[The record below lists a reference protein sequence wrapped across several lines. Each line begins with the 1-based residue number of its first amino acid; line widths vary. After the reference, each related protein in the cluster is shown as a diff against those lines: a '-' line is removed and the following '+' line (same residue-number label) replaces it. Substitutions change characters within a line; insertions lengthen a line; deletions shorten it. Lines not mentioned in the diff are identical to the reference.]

1 MKNNIEKVYGK
12 LPNKKVDLKKH
23 KIDLSVGDELSSLEE
38 QVVSLSQ
45 KFDYNV
51 GLAYD
56 PLRQVEKIVEELPDE
71 INGFQEFLNALQQL
85 EEQYAKDEQKV
96 RDFENELGVKIDR
109 PEALNVALKTLEL
122 YQNLEEIGRQSI
134 NEYQEY
140 ANQLRGFR
148 VV

>member
-12 LPNKKVDLKKH
+12 LPKKKLGLKKH
-23 KIDLSVGDELSSLEE
+23 KIDLAVGDELSSLEE
-38 QVVSLSQ
+38 QVVSLSK
-45 KFDYNV
+45 KFDDNV

-85 EEQYAKDEQKV
+85 EEQYLKDEQKV
-96 RDFENELGVKIDR
+96 RDFENELGLKIDR

>member
-12 LPNKKVDLKKH
+12 LPKKKLGLKKH
-23 KIDLSVGDELSSLEE
+23 KIDLAVGNELSSLEE

-45 KFDYNV
+45 KFDDNV

-85 EEQYAKDEQKV
+85 EEQYLKDEQKV